1 MILHVVTQDRWR
13 VLAVEVEGATRL
25 LDYLE
30 AHESDPDVDKML
42 ALFQRCAEH
51 GPPQNLRKCRYPL
64 PGLSSKIGELK
75 AGALRTYFFYD
86 AGRVIVCSHVSPK
99 PKAKQ
104 LRREVAMAESVRDA
118 YLAAQARGEIQIDQ

>member
-51 GPPQNLRKCRYPL
+51 
-64 PGLSSKIGELK
+64 
-75 AGALRTYFFYD
+75 
-86 AGRVIVCSHVSPK
+86 
-99 PKAKQ
+99 
-104 LRREVAMAESVRDA
+104 
-118 YLAAQARGEIQIDQ
+118 